1 MNDKYVQIM
10 PAPNNLYA
18 IYEDEGEEIESRIV
32 MFALNEDGDITMLDM
47 DKNGWLDEA
56 ITDGRGVQTFDEICE
71 ELVG

>member
-1 MNDKYVQIM
+1 MSGKYVQIM

-32 MFALNEDGDITMLDM
+32 MFALSEDGDITMLDM

-56 ITDGRGVQTFDEICE
+56 ITACNFKRVEYR
-71 ELVG
+71 